1 MEYIFLQGNQPAVP
15 VKQKCTA
22 RGQVRH
28 SVKNTIFIWGRLS
41 RRKTHIKSSR
51 RQRWYG
57 RQLEQQQ
64 TIRSAYGKPKPE
76 HHVKWKNL
84 YLSCGCIDSFAG

>member
-1 MEYIFLQGNQPAVP
+1 MEYIFLQGDQPAVP

-41 RRKTHIKSSR
+41 REKHTSRAAGGRDGMGDSWNSSKR
-51 RQRWYG
+51 YG
-57 RQLEQQQ
+57 LPMENPNRN
-64 TIRSAYGKPKPE
+64 IM
-76 HHVKWKNL
+76 
-84 YLSCGCIDSFAG
+84 